1 MRMSGVVRREE
12 VESWSQL
19 ASLIPPGQQLHT
31 LQAAYGEGG
40 GRARASSLVE
50 PDPEFLSNLDRD
62 PWFIGYDTIL
72 DEKVKSCYVGKN
84 SCKVSSFKENNGT

>member
-1 MRMSGVVRREE
+1 MRMSGMVRREE

-40 GRARASSLVE
+40 GSARVSSI
-50 PDPEFLSNLDRD
+50 LDFGPIWIR
-62 PWFIGYDTIL
+62 IQGYDSIL
-72 DEKVKSCYVGKN
+72 EKNVNSFVAKKSFTTHILEIKR
-84 SCKVSSFKENNGT
+84 K